1 MDNPSAH
8 DVRLIYLAAAH
19 ILKHRGHFLSNIST
33 EDGSQSFEELFN
45 QFAQTW
51 NEYTEKTIVLS
62 EEEKRELKEIL
73 LDREKL
79 KTEKQK
85 SILQLLCI
93 KDRQIKEMAALLT
106 GASVSLERLF
116 DKEEYKNL
124 EDSKIQFDSS
134 SYEEKEAYYQEVLE
148 DDFEV
153 IKKAR
158 AVFNF
163 CALSKILNNNP
174 GGRISDAK
182 TESYEKHK
190 KDLRILKKVLH

>member
-73 LDREKL
+73 LDRG
-79 KTEKQK
+79 KTENGKAEVDFTAAVYK
-85 SILQLLCI
+85 
-93 KDRQIKEMAALLT
+93 RQTDKRNGSFAY
-106 GASVSLERLF
+106 GSVCLAG
-116 DKEEYKNL
+116 
-124 EDSKIQFDSS
+124 KI
-134 SYEEKEAYYQEVLE
+134 
-148 DDFEV
+148 
-153 IKKAR
+153 I
-158 AVFNF
+158 
-163 CALSKILNNNP
+163 
-174 GGRISDAK
+174 
-182 TESYEKHK
+182 
-190 KDLRILKKVLH
+190 